1 MPENWQVQNNGVPTS
16 SNASADNCEVLAA
29 LNLIGLLLRAAMHL
43 LLKLKIL
50 KIVEFFY
57 VFAGFSKPSIKCAR
71 SDIEALN
78 AVTVVIFHSYALQKP
93 SILFVQAAQHRGEL
107 PERVGQPDCRI
118 VGAGTNL
125 EYVFHMNILKLF
137 IIGACLLTCAMQY
150 FLKTG
155 TCRFGSTCKFHHPR
169 NGHDSGQVSLNIL
182 GLPMRQVPT
191 SLILVFVSSLN
202 FLVEEK
208 SCPYYMRTGSCK
220 FGIDCKFHHP
230 QPGAFGAV
238 LPVNGP
244 AALGSMG
251 SSAPSSGV
259 PYVGGLPAWSLP
271 RTPYISVPSI
281 QGPQAYMPVVLSP
294 SPGIIPG
301 QQGWNAYKVSS

>member
-78 AVTVVIFHSYALQKP
+78 AVTVLSCLYRLLSTGVNFQKE
-93 SILFVQAAQHRGEL
+93 SDNLI
-107 PERVGQPDCRI
+107 
-118 VGAGTNL
+118 AG
-125 EYVFHMNILKLF
+125 KLF